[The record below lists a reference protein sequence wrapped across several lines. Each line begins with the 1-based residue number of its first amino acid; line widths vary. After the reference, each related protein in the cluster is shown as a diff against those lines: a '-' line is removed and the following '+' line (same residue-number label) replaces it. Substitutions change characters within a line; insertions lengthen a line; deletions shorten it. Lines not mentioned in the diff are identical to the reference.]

1 MNRLRLAT
9 AFILAVVLISI
20 AEPSWAQ
27 LTNVQLS
34 LKREYGRALFREC
47 RLDVTIFEGKG
58 GMRLLCTRT
67 PGLDGAGRSVAGTV
81 SQDRALAPTEVSEI
95 LKLLQASDLFAGG
108 HVGANSTAVDGLFE
122 TLMVTETGR
131 RTVVLVSSGNDTFTI
146 GSRRDLIRLLYSLL
160 NELQKAATQ
169 E

>member
-1 MNRLRLAT
+1 MNRPRLAT
-9 AFILAVVLISI
+9 AFLLAVVLISI

-27 LTNVQLS
+27 ITNVQLS
-34 LKREYGRALFREC
+34 LKREYGGRTLFREC
-47 RLDVTIFEGKG
+47 RLDVTVLEGKG
-58 GMRLLCTRT
+58 RSGLLCSRT
-67 PGLDGAGRSVAGTV
+67 AGPENPGSVSRNRDLTAG
-81 SQDRALAPTEVSEI
+81 EVSEI
-95 LKLLQASDLFAGG
+95 LKLSGASDLFAGG
-108 HVGANSTAVDGLFE
+108 HVGTDSTAVDGLFE

-131 RTVVLVSSGNDTFTI
+131 RTAVLVSSGNDTFTI

>member
-1 MNRLRLAT
+1 MNRPRLAT

-27 LTNVQLS
+27 ITNVQLS

-47 RLDVTIFEGKG
+47 RLDVTVLEGKG
-58 GMRLLCTRT
+58 RSELLCSRT
-67 PGLDGAGRSVAGTV
+67 AGPENPGSVSRNRDLAAGEISA
-81 SQDRALAPTEVSEI
+81 I
-95 LKLLQASDLFAGG
+95 LKLAAASDLFAGN
-108 HVGANSTAVDGLFE
+108 HVGTDSTAVDGLFE
-122 TLMVTETGR
+122 TLKVTEPGR
-131 RTVVLVSSGNDTFTI
+131 RTVVLVSSGNDAFTI
-146 GSRRDLIRLLYSLL
+146 GSRRELIRLLYSLL

>member
-1 MNRLRLAT
+1 MNRPRLAP

-27 LTNVQLS
+27 IANVQLS
-34 LKREYGRALFREC
+34 LKREYGGRNLFREC
-47 RLDVTIFEGKG
+47 RLDVTIVEGKG
-58 GMRLLCTRT
+58 RSGLVCSRLPSPDS
-67 PGLDGAGRSVAGTV
+67 PGSV
-81 SQDRALAPTEVSEI
+81 SRDRALTASEVGDI
-95 LKLLQASDLFAGG
+95 LKLSQASDLFAGG

-122 TLMVTETGR
+122 TLTVAEPGR

-160 NELQKAATQ
+160 NELQKAATH

>member
-1 MNRLRLAT
+1 MNRPRRAT
-9 AFILAVVLISI
+9 YILAVVLISI

-34 LKREYGRALFREC
+34 LTREYGSRNLFREC
-47 RLDVTIFEGKG
+47 RLDVTVLEGKG
-58 GMRLLCTRT
+58 RSGLLCSRT
-67 PGLDGAGRSVAGTV
+67 ASPENPGSVSRNRDLTAG
-81 SQDRALAPTEVSEI
+81 EVSEI
-95 LKLLQASDLFAGG
+95 LKLSGASDLFAGG
-108 HVGANSTAVDGLFE
+108 HVGTDSAAVDGLFE
-122 TLMVTETGR
+122 TLRVTESGR
-131 RTVVLVSSGNDTFTI
+131 RTAVLVSSGNDTFTS

>member
-1 MNRLRLAT
+1 MNRPRLAP

-27 LTNVQLS
+27 ITNVQLS

-58 GMRLLCTRT
+58 RSGLVCSRIPSPES
-67 PGLDGAGRSVAGTV
+67 PGSV
-81 SQDRALAPTEVSEI
+81 SRDRALTPSEVSDI
-95 LKLLQASDLFAGG
+95 LKLSQASDLFAGG

-122 TLMVTETGR
+122 TLTVAEAGR

-146 GSRRDLIRLLYSLL
+146 GSRRELIRLLYSLL